1 MRCVDLIIFSL
12 FLREE
17 FYGKRVLVLESCL
30 ALLNPNSAVG
40 YEVMSEEQTFRSED
54 NAFCL

>member
-1 MRCVDLIIFSL
+1 LDQLTAASGSEPPFRP
-12 FLREE
+12 
-17 FYGKRVLVLESCL
+17 
-30 ALLNPNSAVG
+30 LLNPNSAVG